1 MTVDNEQVKTIKN
14 FCMIQLQILQ
24 DKKESLRKEIL
35 NCKIQEEFLTL
46 TLQDLDGD
54 SESRR

>member
-1 MTVDNEQVKTIKN
+1 MKKDQTETIKN

-24 DKKESLRKEIL
+24 DKKETLRKEIL

>member
-1 MTVDNEQVKTIKN
+1 VTVDNEQVKTIKN